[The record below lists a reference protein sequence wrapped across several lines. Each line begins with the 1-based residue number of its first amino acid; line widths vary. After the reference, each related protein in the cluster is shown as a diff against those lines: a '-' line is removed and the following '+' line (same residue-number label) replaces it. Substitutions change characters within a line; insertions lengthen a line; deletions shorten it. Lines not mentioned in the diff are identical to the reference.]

1 MASIPEM
8 VSYLKYG
15 RAVLFDAIAGLS
27 RRELTAVEIYP
38 GWTIKEVL
46 AHIIGWDEQVIKNLV
61 LIKQGQADQIDY
73 LDAQEHNRAA
83 VARWRDHSWREVLAA
98 VHHSYQQII
107 DMIAALDFPD
117 IDRRYERRGRVITIR
132 SYIIETMVEHIRQ
145 HAAEIELWRQTL
157 DDGIDPAAIVMQLK
171 QSRAAFMI
179 ILDTINEADAINKHA
194 IGHWSISDL
203 VGHVAD
209 WEQRMLQ
216 AARHIYDPSLPPVP
230 PVDDQALDWDEVLV
244 ARRAKKSWPENYH
257 DLLETQV
264 AVDSFLI
271 DLLPGDWKLRGPY
284 PWPDDQGSLAE
295 LIATI
300 GRHYDNHTPDLR
312 EAIRD

>member
-1 MASIPEM
+1 MATMPEI

-15 RAVLFDAIAGLS
+15 RAVLFEAIAGLS
-27 RRELTAVEIYP
+27 RRELTKMEIYP
-38 GWTIKEVL
+38 GWTIKAVL
-46 AHIIGWDEQVIKNLV
+46 AHIIGWDEQVIKNLA

-73 LDAQEHNRAA
+73 LNAEEQNQAA
-83 VARWRDHSWREVLAA
+83 IARWDDKSWREVLTA
-98 VHHSYQQII
+98 VHHSYQQIV
-107 DMIAALDFPD
+107 DMIAALDYPE
-117 IDRRYERRGRVITIR
+117 IDRRYQRRGRVITIR

-145 HAAEIELWRQTL
+145 HAAEIELWRQSL
-157 DDGIDPAAIVMQLK
+157 DADIDPAAIVMQLK
-171 QSRAAFMI
+171 QSRAGFMVV
-179 ILDTINEADAINKHA
+179 LDTFDEADVTNKHA

-203 VGHVAD
+203 VGHMAD

-216 AARHIYDPSLPPVP
+216 ATRHIYDPSLPPVP
-230 PVDDQALDWDEVLV
+230 PVDDQALDWDEILV
-244 ARRAKKSWPENYH
+244 ARRAKKSWPENHH
-257 DLLETQV
+257 DLLEAQV
-264 AVDSFLI
+264 AVDNFLI
-271 DLLPGDWKLRGPY
+271 DLLPGDWKLRGPF

>member
-1 MASIPEM
+1 MATMPEI

-15 RAVLFDAIAGLS
+15 RAVLFEAIAGLS
-27 RRELTAVEIYP
+27 RRELTEVEIYP

-61 LIKQGQADQIDY
+61 LIKHGQADQIDY
-73 LDAQEHNRAA
+73 LDAQEHNRTA
-83 VARWRDHSWREVLAA
+83 VAHWRDHSWREVLAA

-145 HAAEIELWRQTL
+145 HAAEIELWRQSL
-157 DDGIDPAAIVMQLK
+157 DEDIDPAAMVMQMK
-171 QSRAAFMI
+171 QSRAGFMAV
-179 ILDTINEADAINKHA
+179 LDTIDDADVMNKYV
-194 IGHWSISDL
+194 GRWSISDL

-230 PVDDQALDWDEVLV
+230 PVDDHALDWDEVLV
-244 ARRAKKSWPENYH
+244 ARRAKKSWPENHH

-264 AVDSFLI
+264 AVDNFLI
-271 DLLPGDWKLRGPY
+271 DLLPGDWKLRGPF

-295 LIATI
+295 LIANI
-300 GRHYDNHTPDLR
+300 GRHYDNHTPNLK
-312 EAIRD
+312 EAIGA